1 MCHELEPTINV
12 SAQRLSDQVR
22 VIQRNRMLD
31 DIVLDRLQSEE
42 LRSRVIIPLQQN
54 IEEPTQIE
62 PVVAPNDDRTTEVST
77 HKCSEELRRALEDA
91 IREYRFISPSL
102 RPRLPRLPMHKKNR
116 ALVCALDSE
125 LSNYFDSS
133 EDLIDGHSIL
143 YCGAIAACRVAN
155 VKLLERENNSTRQ
168 KPAVP
173 AWQCRIERRIDEA
186 RTLIAKLICFREG
199 NTRPRVMRFVRRA
212 FLGMD
217 INPQDY
223 VSHITERLDFL
234 KQRIYAWA
242 NRIRRYKKR
251 VERYTQNR
259 TFQRDQR
266 WVYRNWELKEQ
277 TRTDTCLPDAD
288 VTTSFWRSIWSAPVC
303 HTEGDWIE
311 KVRQKCELVPEM
323 EQISITTED
332 VSNAAYPLANWK
344 APGPDG
350 LHNFWLRWFTS
361 SHSRLASQFSVSFG
375 VWIFASIVY
384 DWVNPPAP

>member
-1 MCHELEPTINV
+1 MLALFQELEPTINV

-42 LRSRVIIPLQQN
+42 LRSRVIISLQQN

-91 IREYRFISPSL
+91 IRGYRFISPSL

-133 EDLIDGHSIL
+133 EDLIDSHSIL

-288 VTTSFWRSIWSAPVC
+288 VTIWRHSGVAFGRHLFVTLKGIGLRRLGENVNWY
-303 HTEGDWIE
+303 
-311 KVRQKCELVPEM
+311 QKWNKSP
-323 EQISITTED
+323 
-332 VSNAAYPLANWK
+332 
-344 APGPDG
+344 
-350 LHNFWLRWFTS
+350 
-361 SHSRLASQFSVSFG
+361 
-375 VWIFASIVY
+375 
-384 DWVNPPAP
+384 

>member
-1 MCHELEPTINV
+1 MLALFQELEPTINV

-133 EDLIDGHSIL
+133 EDLIDSHSIL

-311 KVRQKCELVPEM
+311 KVRRKCELVPEM

-350 LHNFWLRWFTS
+350 LHNF
-361 SHSRLASQFSVSFG
+361 
-375 VWIFASIVY
+375 
-384 DWVNPPAP
+384 